1 MTNAQKFIIVLLL
14 LIASCIGFM
23 LKLPSVFRAHDKFL
37 HAAFYFGAAAFFHIL
52 FRKGLSIILI
62 VLFLFGAAI
71 EWAQEYSNKLTGK
84 RIHGRFDIEDVY
96 ANTKG
101 LLVYLGL
108 WMLIFGVRFLWRQ
121 GNKE

>member
-1 MTNAQKFIIVLLL
+1 MTNAQKFIVVCLLF
-14 LIASCIGFM
+14 IASCIGFM

-52 FRKGLSIILI
+52 FRKGIAIILI
-62 VLFLFGAAI
+62 LLFLFGTAI

-108 WMLIFGVRFLWRQ
+108 WMLIVGVRFLWRQ

>member
-1 MTNAQKFIIVLLL
+1 MTNAQKITVVLLL

-23 LKLPSVFRAHDKFL
+23 LKLPSFFRAHDKFW
-37 HAAFYFGAAAFFHIL
+37 HAAFYFSAAAFFHIL
-52 FRKGLSIILI
+52 FRKGIAIILLL
-62 VLFLFGAAI
+62 LFLFGVAI

-108 WMLIFGVRFLWRQ
+108 WMLIYGMRVLMRE

>member
-14 LIASCIGFM
+14 LIATCIGFM
-23 LKLPSVFRAHDKFL
+23 LKLPTVFRAHDKFL

-101 LLVYLGL
+101 LMVYLGL
-108 WMLIFGVRFLWRQ
+108 WMLIFGVRFLWRK